1 MAIWNASV
9 WNYRKTDTRTV
20 VVKAKNLKNRK
31 IVVED
36 VDTKLPFSLEI
47 SADVPVHTIEVG
59 KEYTATVKIF
69 TARSIKDLKKEFIE
83 LFQVLDVDQPAETFL
98 TAACSHPELIKFE
111 LTEIETT

>member
-9 WNYRKTDTRTV
+9 WNYRTTDTRIV
-20 VVKAKNLKNRK
+20 VVKGKNLKNHK

-36 VDTKLPFSLEI
+36 VDTKLPFALEI
-47 SADVPVHTIEVG
+47 SANVPVHKIKVG

-69 TARSIKDLKKEFIE
+69 TARSIKDLEKEFIE
-83 LFQVLDVDQPAETFL
+83 LFEVLDVDQPTEAFL
-98 TAACSHPELIKFE
+98 TASCSHQALIRFE